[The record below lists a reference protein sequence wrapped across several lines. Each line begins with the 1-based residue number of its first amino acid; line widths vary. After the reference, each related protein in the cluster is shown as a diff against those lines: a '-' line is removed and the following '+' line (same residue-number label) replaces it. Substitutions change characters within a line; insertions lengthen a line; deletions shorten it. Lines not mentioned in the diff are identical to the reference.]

1 MARRNRKKNQ
11 ITPAPGW
18 AIYLRTSDEE
28 AQNPEASQARQRF
41 VIEKAVLERSDLP
54 IVGEYIDVL
63 TGRTPYRTHY
73 QRMLEDARI
82 GKFSHV
88 IVERADRFGRN
99 DTEALRA
106 IDELDELGVAVRFAN
121 QPDLDPM
128 DPDDR
133 VIVALTFT
141 LARRESMMTSLRIKG
156 AIDAKRQDGG
166 YIGRPPDGYISVEDK
181 QPHRKSYA
189 RRTHHIELC
198 PERSSIWRLAWDLLL
213 EDKLTLAE
221 ICEELHTQGYRYR
234 SGRPFI
240 EVKAT
245 GRRKANYNTMSHIFH
260 NWAYAGW
267 IVNED
272 QGIAPKTLRGN
283 WEPLVSTKEF
293 ERGLVILKKRSK
305 HRHGKRK
312 HDYLLSN
319 LLYLTADKK
328 DPTKAGNKLYRLTG
342 STSNTHRSGG
352 GTAHYRLERYPI
364 HFLCDDIE
372 KQLVDHLLLV
382 QVDVEAIPL
391 IRDYYI
397 NEVADK
403 LGRLRPDERAE
414 IERTLKQ
421 IDEEEARVLRV
432 YAAGMLTEENWKDM
446 WAEWQDK
453 RNKLRANLE
462 LLEQKCESYIDDLDD
477 ALTLITKLGILY
489 ETLSRSD
496 QKDLLRNVI
505 ERVVI
510 NPEGEIARVDL
521 LPPFAYL
528 RDISDIV
535 SGGEENLENPIK
547 TQTGD
552 DTATCSSQALES
564 DSGRT
569 RTYDTLIKSQVL
581 CQLSYGANRLTVLVY
596 KRTPKKQRRMS
607 RVQTIL
613 T

>member
-1 MARRNRKKNQ
+1 MARRRRKKNE
-11 ITPAPGW
+11 ITPSPGW

-28 AQNPEASQARQRF
+28 AQNPETSQARQRF
-41 VIEKAVLERSDLP
+41 LIEKAVLERSDLP
-54 IVGEYIDVL
+54 VIDEYIDVL

-73 QRMLEDARI
+73 QRMLEDARE

-128 DPDDR
+128 SPDDR
-133 VIVALTFT
+133 VIVALSFT
-141 LARRESMMTSLRIKG
+141 LARRESMMISLRIKG

-198 PERSSIWRLAWDLLL
+198 PERSPIWRLAWDLLL
-213 EDKLTLAE
+213 GDKLTLAE
-221 ICEELHTQGYRYR
+221 ICEELHTRGHRYR

-245 GRRKANYNTMSHIFH
+245 GQRKANCNTMSHIFH
-260 NWAYAGW
+260 NWSYAGW
-267 IVNED
+267 IVNEEK
-272 QGIAPKTLRGN
+272 GIAPKTLRGN
-283 WEPLVSTKEF
+283 WEALISTEEF
-293 ERGLVILKKRSK
+293 ERGLAILRRRSNR
-305 HRHGKRK
+305 RHAKRK
-312 HDYLLSN
+312 HDYLLSG
-319 LLYLTADKK
+319 LIYLTADKT
-328 DPTKAGNKLYRLTG
+328 DPTKEGKKLYRLTG

-352 GTAHYRLERYPI
+352 GTAHYRLECHPI
-364 HFLCDDIE
+364 HFLCGEVE
-372 KQLVDHLLLV
+372 KQLANHLRLV
-382 QVDVEAIPL
+382 QVDVEVIPL

-403 LGRLRPDERAE
+403 LGRLRPDERAD

-432 YAAGMLTEENWKDM
+432 YAGGMLTEENWKNM

-453 RNKLRANLE
+453 RNKLRANLD
-462 LLEQKCESYIDDLDD
+462 LLEQKCESYIDDLDN

-489 ETLSRSD
+489 ETLSRSN
-496 QKDLLRNVI
+496 QKELLRNVI
-505 ERVVI
+505 ERVVV
-510 NPEGEIARVDL
+510 NPDGEIARVDL

-535 SGGEENLENPIK
+535 SGGEENLENLIK

-552 DTATCSSQALES
+552 TVITCSSQVLES
-564 DSGRT
+564 TPDRN
-569 RTYDTLIKSQVL
+569 RTYAPGTGNQCSIH
-581 CQLSYGANRLTVLVY
+581 
-596 KRTPKKQRRMS
+596 
-607 RVQTIL
+607 
-613 T
+613 